1 MKTEVF
7 TLPAHWACA
16 LVNGD
21 FSGLED
27 SEANELE
34 AWQSAASAEGYGF
47 CVDVSQESFFC
58 KQHDASGYVL
68 ACDCLE
74 FTFEVT
80 Q

>member
-7 TLPAHWACA
+7 ILPSHWACA

-27 SEANELE
+27 NEAEDLE
-34 AWQSAASAEGYGF
+34 AWQSEASAAGFGF
-47 CVDVSQESFFC
+47 CVDVSAESFFC
-58 KQHDASGYVL
+58 TGNDARAFVL
-68 ACDCLE
+68 PCDCLE
-74 FTFEVT
+74 FTFEVM